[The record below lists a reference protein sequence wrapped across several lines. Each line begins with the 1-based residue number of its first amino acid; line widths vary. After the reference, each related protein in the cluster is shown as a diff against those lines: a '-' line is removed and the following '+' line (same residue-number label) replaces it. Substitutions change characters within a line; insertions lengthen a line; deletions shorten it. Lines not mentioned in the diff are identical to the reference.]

1 MSRISSMISTS
12 FRHLGMMAIVFAPL
26 GITGCADS
34 SARRIPCFAGPED
47 LVNIGTA
54 KYPIIAT
61 GTTERYNGKKYGRI
75 EFYEPGRDA
84 AFSVVPVNRR
94 FSPVGL
100 VFVSKTNTKRNERTG
115 TLYVT
120 DSLEGKVEI
129 LEVCGRRLTGI
140 SRATKPLGG
149 KEKPNG
155 IAVFDDGMIYVTGM
169 GLRPKWKDDP
179 TAVSDSTLPFQENSV
194 ARYHPGEK
202 SWETVLTGFNGAN
215 GIAKGPEGKSLLV
228 CSYHS
233 RQIWVFQ
240 REPKSGLLKNEGRQ
254 VLPLK
259 LPFHPDNLKYVGDGW
274 YDVCGQKGWLTA
286 GLQLFTRLP
295 FSTGGWVRFHWDGK
309 NLTSQDRSS
318 LLKGHYLAPSTAL
331 EAGGRVYSGQ
341 PLNSGVFTRPMP
353 VGSAG
358 N

>member
-1 MSRISSMISTS
+1 MIATS
-12 FRHLGMMAIVFAPL
+12 FRHLGMIAMFFSLL

-34 SARRIPCFAGPED
+34 SARRIPSFAGPED

-54 KYPIIAT
+54 KKPIIAT
-61 GTTERYNGKKYGRI
+61 GTTERCNGEKYGRI
-75 EFYEPGRDA
+75 EFYEPGDV
-84 AFSVVPVNRR
+84 AFSVAPLNRR

-100 VFVSKTNTKRNERTG
+100 VFVSKANTKRKERTG

-129 LEVCGRRLTGI
+129 LEVCGRRLTGV
-140 SRATKPLGG
+140 SRTTTPLR
-149 KEKPNG
+149 KDKVKRPNG
-155 IAVFDDGMIYVTGM
+155 IAVFDDGTIYVTGM
-169 GLRPKWKDDP
+169 SLWPKRKDDP
-179 TAVSDSTLPFQENSV
+179 TVVSDPTLLFQKNSV
-194 ARYHPGEK
+194 ACYHPGK
-202 SWETVLTGFNGAN
+202 KCWETVLTGFNGAN
-215 GIAKGPEGKSLLV
+215 GIAPGPEGKSLLV

-233 RQIWVFQ
+233 QRIWIFQ
-240 REPKSGLLKNEGRQ
+240 RDPKTGLLKNEGRQ
-254 VLPLK
+254 VLPLE

-274 YDVCGQKGWLTA
+274 YDVCGQKGRLTA
-286 GLQLFTRLP
+286 GLQLITRLP

-309 NLTSQDRSS
+309 NLTSQDRSN

-341 PLNSGVFTRPMP
+341 PVSSGVFTRPMP
-353 VGSAG
+353 AGSVG